1 MQDVV
6 VPVSAFVHDLKNAVE
21 GAFGFVALRG
31 EITNLTRAY
40 SGHIYFTL
48 KDNDAQIKCAL
59 FKNQQKMNKAEIKN
73 DAEYVVYGRISV
85 YEPRTEITLVASLIV
100 PFGEGLAAMQ
110 LKMLKEK
117 LSKEGVFDDIHK
129 KPLPEYPAVVGV
141 VTAESGAAIHD
152 IIRVSRK
159 RFPAAQIVLSPAL
172 VQGKDAHLSIISA
185 LEKLSVLDE
194 VEVIIIGRG
203 GGSKEDLDAFNSEEL
218 ARAVIKCEK
227 PIVSAVGHETDTSI
241 LDLAASF
248 SVATPSA
255 AAELIFPDSAEIMQS
270 VKNSERI
277 MKKETE
283 GILFAKFMQ
292 LDNLTLSL
300 KNPKEI
306 INSILHDTEK
316 LMFKAEKILK
326 ELINQ
331 KNAELSELEK
341 RLETVNPLSPL
352 QRGFAIV
359 SQNGK
364 TIKKS
369 VELEPKSPF
378 EIRFGDGKVEIKE

>member
-85 YEPRTEITLVASLIV
+85 YEPRTEITLVASLVV

-129 KPLPEYPAVVGV
+129 KPLPEYPAVIGV

-172 VQGKDAHLSIISA
+172 VQGKDAHLSIIAA
-185 LEKLSVLDE
+185 LEKLSALDE

-255 AAELIFPDSAEIMQS
+255 AAELIFPDSSEIMQS
-270 VKNSERI
+270 IKNSERI

-306 INSILHDTEK
+306 INSILHDTER
-316 LMFKAEKILK
+316 LMFRAESTLK
-326 ELINQ
+326 EMINR
-331 KNAELSELEK
+331 KFAELSELEK
-341 RLETVNPLSPL
+341 MLETVNPLSPL

-369 VELEPKSPF
+369 VELEPKLPF
-378 EIRFGDGKVEIKE
+378 EIRFGDGKVEIRD

>member
-59 FKNQQKMNKAEIKN
+59 FKNQQKMNKAELKN

-85 YEPRTEITLVASLIV
+85 YEPRTEITLVASLVV

-117 LSKEGVFDDIHK
+117 LYKEGVFDQSHK

-152 IIRVSRK
+152 IIKVSRK

-172 VQGKDAHLSIISA
+172 VQGRDAHLSIIAA
-185 LEKLSVLDE
+185 LEKLSALDE

-203 GGSKEDLDAFNSEEL
+203 GGSKEDLEPFNSEEL
-218 ARAVIKCEK
+218 ARAVIACEK
-227 PIVSAVGHETDTSI
+227 PIVSAVGHETDTTI

-255 AAELIFPDSAEIMQS
+255 AAELIFPDSTEILQNTKHTVDLM
-270 VKNSERI
+270 R
-277 MKKETE
+277 KETE
-283 GILFAKFMQ
+283 GILFSKFMQ

-306 INSILHDTEK
+306 INSILHDTER

-331 KNAELSELEK
+331 KSAELSDLEK

-364 TIKKS
+364 TVKKS
-369 VELEPKSPF
+369 VELEPASPF
-378 EIRFGDGKVEIKE
+378 EIRFGDGKVRIKE

>member
-1 MQDVV
+1 MQEIV
-6 VPVSAFVHDLKNAVE
+6 VPVSVFVHDLKNAVE

-59 FKNQQKMNKAEIKN
+59 FKNQQKMNKAELKN

-85 YEPRTEITLVASLIV
+85 YEPRTEITLVASLVV

-117 LSKEGVFDDIHK
+117 LYKEGVFDQSHK

-172 VQGKDAHLSIISA
+172 VQGKDAHLSIIAA
-185 LEKLSVLDE
+185 LEKLSALDE

-203 GGSKEDLDAFNSEEL
+203 GGSKEDLDAFNSEDL

-283 GILFAKFMQ
+283 GILFSKFMQ

-306 INSILHDTEK
+306 INSILHDTER
-316 LMFKAEKILK
+316 LMFRAESTLK
-326 ELINQ
+326 EMINR
-331 KNAELSELEK
+331 KFAELSELEK
-341 RLETVNPLSPL
+341 MLETVNPLSPL

-369 VELEPKSPF
+369 VELEPKLPF
-378 EIRFGDGKVEIKE
+378 EIRFGDGKVEIRD

>member
-59 FKNQQKMNKAEIKN
+59 FKNQQKMNKAELKN

-85 YEPRTEITLVASLIV
+85 YEPRTEITLVASLVV

-117 LSKEGVFDDIHK
+117 LYKEGVFDQSHK

-152 IIRVSRK
+152 IIKVSRK

-172 VQGKDAHLSIISA
+172 VQGRDAHLSIIAA
-185 LEKLSVLDE
+185 LEKLSALDE

-203 GGSKEDLDAFNSEEL
+203 GGSKEDLDAFNSEDL

-227 PIVSAVGHETDTSI
+227 PIVSAVGHETDSTI

-255 AAELIFPDSAEIMQS
+255 AAELIFPDSTEILQNTKHTVDLM
-270 VKNSERI
+270 R
-277 MKKETE
+277 KETE
-283 GILFAKFMQ
+283 GILFSKFMQ

-306 INSILHDTEK
+306 INSILHDTER

-331 KNAELSELEK
+331 KSAELSDLEK

-364 TIKKS
+364 TVKKS
-369 VELEPKSPF
+369 VELEPASPF
-378 EIRFGDGKVEIKE
+378 EIRFGDGKVRIKE

>member
-85 YEPRTEITLVASLIV
+85 YEPRTEITLVASLVV

-117 LSKEGVFDDIHK
+117 LYKEGVFDQSHK

-152 IIRVSRK
+152 IIKVSRK

-172 VQGKDAHLSIISA
+172 VQGRDAHLSIIAA

-203 GGSKEDLDAFNSEEL
+203 GGSKEDLEPFNSEEL
-218 ARAVIKCEK
+218 ARRVIACEK
-227 PIVSAVGHETDTSI
+227 PIVSAVGHETDTTI

-255 AAELIFPDSAEIMQS
+255 AAELIFPDSTEILQNTKHTVDLM
-270 VKNSERI
+270 R
-277 MKKETE
+277 KETE
-283 GILFAKFMQ
+283 GILFSKFMQ

-300 KNPKEI
+300 KNPREI
-306 INSILHDTEK
+306 INSILHDTER

-326 ELINQ
+326 EIINR
-331 KNAELSELEK
+331 KSAELSDLEK

-364 TIKKS
+364 TVKKS
-369 VELEPKSPF
+369 VELEPASPF

>member
-59 FKNQQKMNKAEIKN
+59 FKNQQKMNKAELKN

-85 YEPRTEITLVASLIV
+85 YEPRTEITLVASLVV

-117 LSKEGVFDDIHK
+117 LYKEGVFDQSHK

-152 IIRVSRK
+152 IIKVSRK

-172 VQGKDAHLSIISA
+172 VQGRDAHLSIIAA
-185 LEKLSVLDE
+185 LEKLSALDE

-203 GGSKEDLDAFNSEEL
+203 GGSKEDLEPFNSEEL
-218 ARAVIKCEK
+218 ARAVIACEK
-227 PIVSAVGHETDTSI
+227 PIVSAVGHETDTTI

-255 AAELIFPDSAEIMQS
+255 AAELIFPDSTEILQNTKHTLDLM
-270 VKNSERI
+270 R
-277 MKKETE
+277 KETE
-283 GILFAKFMQ
+283 GILFSKFMQ

-306 INSILHDTEK
+306 INSILHDTER

-331 KNAELSELEK
+331 KSAELSDLEK

-364 TIKKS
+364 TVKKS
-369 VELEPKSPF
+369 VELEPASPF
-378 EIRFGDGKVEIKE
+378 EIRFGDGKVRIKE

>member
-6 VPVSAFVHDLKNAVE
+6 VPVSSFVHDLKNAVE

-85 YEPRTEITLVASLIV
+85 YEPRTEITLVASLVV

-129 KPLPEYPAVVGV
+129 KPLPEYPAVIGV

-172 VQGKDAHLSIISA
+172 VQGKDAHLSIIAA
-185 LEKLSVLDE
+185 LEKLSALDE

-255 AAELIFPDSAEIMQS
+255 AAELIFPDSSEIMQS
-270 VKNSERI
+270 IKNSERI

-316 LMFKAEKILK
+316 LMFKAEKTLK

-331 KNAELSELEK
+331 KIAELSELEK
-341 RLETVNPLSPL
+341 MLETVNPLSPL

-364 TIKKS
+364 TVKKS
-369 VELEPKSPF
+369 VELKPKSPF
-378 EIRFGDGKVEIKE
+378 EIRFGDGKVEIRD

>member
-1 MQDVV
+1 MQEIV

-85 YEPRTEITLVASLIV
+85 YEPRTEITLVASLVV

-172 VQGKDAHLSIISA
+172 VQGKDAHLSIIAA
-185 LEKLSVLDE
+185 LKKLSALDE

-203 GGSKEDLDAFNSEEL
+203 GGSKEDLDAFNSEDL

-283 GILFAKFMQ
+283 GILFSKFMQ

-306 INSILHDTEK
+306 INSILHDTER
-316 LMFKAEKILK
+316 LMFRAESTLK
-326 ELINQ
+326 EMINR
-331 KNAELSELEK
+331 KFAELSELEK
-341 RLETVNPLSPL
+341 MLETVNPLSPL

-378 EIRFGDGKVEIKE
+378 EIRFGDGKVEIRD

>member
-85 YEPRTEITLVASLIV
+85 YEPRTEITLVASLVV

-117 LSKEGVFDDIHK
+117 LYKEGVFDDIHK
-129 KPLPEYPAVVGV
+129 KPLPEYPAVIGV

-185 LEKLSVLDE
+185 LEKLSSLDE

-203 GGSKEDLDAFNSEEL
+203 GGSKEDLDAFNSEDL

-255 AAELIFPDSAEIMQS
+255 AAELIFPDSSEIMQS

-326 ELINQ
+326 ELINR
-331 KNAELSELEK
+331 KSAELSELEK

-369 VELEPKSPF
+369 VELKPKSPF
-378 EIRFGDGKVEIKE
+378 EIRFGDGKVKVKD

>member
-59 FKNQQKMNKAEIKN
+59 FKNQQKMNKAELKN

-85 YEPRTEITLVASLIV
+85 YEPRTEITLVASLVV

-117 LSKEGVFDDIHK
+117 LYKEGVFDASRK

-152 IIRVSRK
+152 IIKVSRK

-172 VQGKDAHLSIISA
+172 VQGRDAHLSIIAA
-185 LEKLSVLDE
+185 LEKLSALDE

-203 GGSKEDLDAFNSEEL
+203 GGSKEDLEPFNSEEL
-218 ARAVIKCEK
+218 ARRVIACEK
-227 PIVSAVGHETDTSI
+227 PVVSAVGHETDTTI

-255 AAELIFPDSAEIMQS
+255 AAELIFPDSTEILQNTKHT
-270 VKNSERI
+270 VDI
-277 MKKETE
+277 MKKQTE
-283 GILFAKFMQ
+283 GILFSKFMQ

-306 INSILHDTEK
+306 INSILHDTER

-326 ELINQ
+326 EIINR
-331 KNAELSELEK
+331 KSAELSDLEK

-364 TIKKS
+364 TVKKS
-369 VELEPKSPF
+369 VELEPASPF
-378 EIRFGDGKVEIKE
+378 EIRFGDGKVKIS

>member
-59 FKNQQKMNKAEIKN
+59 FKNQQKMNKAKIKN

-85 YEPRTEITLVASLIV
+85 YEPRTEITLVASLVV

-117 LSKEGVFDDIHK
+117 LYKEGVFDDIHK
-129 KPLPEYPAVVGV
+129 KPLPEYPAVIGV

-172 VQGKDAHLSIISA
+172 VQGKDAHLSIIAA
-185 LEKLSVLDE
+185 LEKLSALDE

-203 GGSKEDLDAFNSEEL
+203 GGSKEDLDAFNSEDL

-255 AAELIFPDSAEIMQS
+255 AAELIFPDSSEIMQS

-316 LMFKAEKILK
+316 LMFKAEKTLK

-331 KNAELSELEK
+331 KSAELSELEK

-364 TIKKS
+364 TIKRS
-369 VELEPKSPF
+369 VELKPKSPF

>member
-59 FKNQQKMNKAEIKN
+59 FKNQQKMNKAELKN

-85 YEPRTEITLVASLIV
+85 YEPRTEITLVASLVV

-117 LSKEGVFDDIHK
+117 LYKEGVFDQSHK

-152 IIRVSRK
+152 IIKVSRK

-172 VQGKDAHLSIISA
+172 VQGRDAHLSIIAA
-185 LEKLSVLDE
+185 LEKLSALDE

-203 GGSKEDLDAFNSEEL
+203 GGSKEDLEPFNSEEL
-218 ARAVIKCEK
+218 ARRVIACEK
-227 PIVSAVGHETDTSI
+227 PLVSAVGHETDTTI

-255 AAELIFPDSAEIMQS
+255 AAELIFPDSTEILQNTKHTVDLM
-270 VKNSERI
+270 R
-277 MKKETE
+277 KETE
-283 GILFAKFMQ
+283 GILFSKFMQ

-306 INSILHDTEK
+306 INSILHDTER

-331 KNAELSELEK
+331 KSAELSDLEK

-364 TIKKS
+364 TVKKS
-369 VELEPKSPF
+369 VELEPASPF
-378 EIRFGDGKVEIKE
+378 EIRFGDGKVRIKE